1 MKLGNRTIKKI
12 NNDCQKENNRWKFG
26 GGNEKLL
33 IATIMV
39 LSFLFHIVVLNQLNC
54 WFSTDTDGYWL
65 HAASFAGYRWGDVA
79 KNMGAFYSWGYS
91 VLLTIPMMLS
101 KDPVVRY
108 KIAVLIN
115 VVLCTLLVPIVYR
128 FSKKV
133 APDVARVFH
142 LFIAL
147 VVSCYSTYILE
158 SAVSLAETTIYFL
171 SILIIYLLY
180 TYFETHKL
188 WIGVLCGFAM
198 GYLYIVHN
206 RCIGMLIAY
215 VIVVMIYGIK
225 RRKWKELIAL
235 LLPVVLMF
243 ILKEG
248 VQEWLKG
255 IENTDGVYTSN
266 TYGAMATKA
275 SRLTFYGILSM
286 IKNALGEVWYT
297 LIGTLMIAGFGLMEI
312 ITNRLPK
319 RQEGTGDDTGFLYLY
334 GILSW
339 IFMIGISSFFFMR
352 SKAVLSAR
360 MDAIIYGRYMEP
372 TLGLFLIMGL
382 IYLVRD
388 HVKNKKVIGLII
400 GATALLSI
408 LIAGFEAE
416 TEASGVNWFSIVAI
430 LMPFSYGK
438 QIPSVIESSIVLGAV
453 GLFVLYIFNMR
464 GKGYKLFSL
473 ILITGTF
480 LFVGYNATSTIST
493 IYAEI
498 ASVENDPLYNDDFL
512 AIRNYLEEREI
523 ENVCVMADRGY
534 DAFSYQFLMPDVKVV
549 SISDETELEEIGG
562 NDMVILSGSTIIT
575 QSYTVLYEGQS
586 AKLVEINGYEQ

>member
-33 IATIMV
+33 IATIMI
-39 LSFLFHIVVLNQLNC
+39 LSFLFHIVVINQLNC
-54 WFSTDTDGYWL
+54 WFCTDADGYWL
-65 HAASFAGYRWGDVA
+65 HAASFAGYRWGEVA

-133 APDVARVFH
+133 APDLARIFH

-158 SAVSLAETTIYFL
+158 SAVSLAETTIYFF
-171 SILIIYLLY
+171 SVLIIYLLY

-188 WIGVLCGFAM
+188 WIGVVCGFAM

-206 RCIGMLIAY
+206 RCIGMLMAY
-215 VIVVMIYGIK
+215 VIVVMIYGIR

-243 ILKEG
+243 ALKEG

-275 SRLTFYGILSM
+275 SKLTFYGILSM

-297 LIGTLMIAGFGLMEI
+297 LIGTLMIAGFGLIEI

-319 RQEGTGDDTGFLYLY
+319 RQEGAVDDTGFLYLY
-334 GILSW
+334 GVLSW
-339 IFMIGISSFFFMR
+339 IFMIGISSFFFIR
-352 SKAVLSAR
+352 SEATLSAR
-360 MDAIIYGRYMEP
+360 MDVLIYGRYMEP
-372 TLGLFLIMGL
+372 TVGLFLIMGI
-382 IYLVRD
+382 IYLM
-388 HVKNKKVIGLII
+388 HISAKNKKEMGMLIL
-400 GATALLSI
+400 GVVVLSI
-408 LIAGFEAE
+408 LIFYFSAE
-416 TEASGVNWFSIVAI
+416 TESSGVNWFSIVAI

-438 QIPSVIESSIVLGAV
+438 QTPSVGESSILLGAI
-453 GLFVLYIFNMR
+453 GCFIIYMFYI
-464 GKGYKLFSL
+464 GKKYYK
-473 ILITGTF
+473 IVACIIVIGTF
-480 LFVGYNATSTIST
+480 LFIGYNAAYTVSR
-493 IYAEI
+493 IYADNAYI
-498 ASVENDPLYNDDFL
+498 ENSPLYNQDF
-512 AIRNYLEEREI
+512 IEICNYLEKNEI
-523 ENVCVMADRGY
+523 ENISVVSDGGY
-534 DAFSYQFLMPDVKVV
+534 DAFSYQFFMPDMKVK
-549 SISDETELEEIGG
+549 SIVDETEMNQIDIGSILIL
-562 NDMVILSGSTIIT
+562 NDTDVLAKR
-575 QSYTVLYEGQS
+575 YNVLYNGNYT
-586 AKLVEINGYEQ
+586 KLVRIDY